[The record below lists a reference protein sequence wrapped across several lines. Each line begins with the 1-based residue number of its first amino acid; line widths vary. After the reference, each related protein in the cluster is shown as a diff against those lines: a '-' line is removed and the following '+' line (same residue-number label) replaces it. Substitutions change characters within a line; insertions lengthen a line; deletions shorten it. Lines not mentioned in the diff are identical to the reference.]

1 MNANAKI
8 AKTDREEQKKL
19 RNELREIFV
28 SENIWSKGNDR
39 MIDFCVKS
47 FARLVKL
54 SDGSILGIEKP
65 KIETRFCY
73 GENDRGQGG
82 DDPGTMAYAQKKV
95 AYAFTEEGFMSNNL
109 GDFDRMMV
117 GNVGRKVLSRE
128 VLLDGDNKMTK
139 SVFVSSTYYKTGSR
153 ICSLEYRNWWYNR
166 SARPEGSRDLT
177 ESEIKDIRHA
187 YMVVREEFKRRLRN
201 WWKRNGANGIKAWTY
216 WTEE

>member
-1 MNANAKI
+1 MNVNAKI

-19 RNELREIFV
+19 RSELRDIFV
-28 SENIWSKGNDR
+28 SENIWDGNDR

-54 SDGSILGIEKP
+54 SDGSILGVEKP

-73 GENDRGQGG
+73 GEDDRGQGG
-82 DDPGTMAYAQKKV
+82 DGPGTMAFAQKQV
-95 AYAFTEEGFMSNNL
+95 ANAYTEEGFMANNL
-109 GDFDRMMV
+109 GAFDKAMV
-117 GNVGRKVLSRE
+117 GIVGRKVLANE
-128 VLLDGDNKMTK
+128 VLLDGDNKMTRA
-139 SVFVSSTYYKTGSR
+139 VFICGTYKTGSR
-153 ICSLEYRNWWYNR
+153 ICSLEYRNGWYNR

-187 YMVVREEFKRRLRN
+187 YMVVREDFKRRLRN
-201 WWKRNGANGIKAWTY
+201 WWKRHGANGIKAWTY

>member
-19 RNELREIFV
+19 RNELREIFI
-28 SENIWSKGNDR
+28 SENVWNGTVR
-39 MIDFCVKS
+39 MVDYCVKS
-47 FARLVKL
+47 PARLVKL
-54 SDGSILGIEKP
+54 SDGGILGIEKP

-82 DDPGTMAYAQKKV
+82 DGPGTMAFAQKQV
-95 AYAFTEEGFMSNNL
+95 AYAFTKEGFMSNNL
-109 GDFDRMMV
+109 GAFDRMMV
-117 GNVGRKVLSRE
+117 GNVGRKALSQE

-139 SVFVSSTYYKTGSR
+139 AVFVSSTYKTGSR
-153 ICSLEYRNWWYNR
+153 ICSLEYRNGWYDR
-166 SARPEGSRDLT
+166 FARPDGSRDLT

-187 YMVVREEFKRRLRN
+187 YMVVREDFKRRLRN